1 MFQTIVI
8 LLIKAS
14 SLAVDV
20 PHVVFTSHLQRFVS
34 CPEHDVEAGTVRAA
48 LARIFEANPRLRDY
62 VLDDQGALRKHVIL
76 FVDGRRTRQLDDEIS
91 PNSQVHVLQALS
103 GG

>member
-1 MFQTIVI
+1 MFQSIVTP
-8 LLIKAS
+8 LIKAL

-62 VLDDQGALRKHVIL
+62 ILDDQGALRKHVIL
-76 FVDGRRTRQLDDEIS
+76 FVDGRRTRELEQAVSSSSEI
-91 PNSQVHVLQALS
+91 HVLQALS